1 MKTSGLFL
9 TLAAAS
15 VLTACLK
22 EEDGILAERQELRL
36 RSGIEAVTRGEVQST
51 AIVAGETVYA
61 WVTDALTGEA
71 LYNACT
77 LTAQAGRRARGH
89 DTDVLP
95 CDGQRCAGCGPA
107 RTADRKPRG
116 CGDAGSFAFTVSP
129 TRAKRAA
136 QTMCTPICSM
146 PHKPSSARKRP
157 LDSNVTICSRK
168 WS

>member
-77 LTAQAGRRARGH
+77 LTAQAGGA
-89 DTDVLP
+89 L
-95 CDGQRCAGCGPA
+95 AGTTPMYFPA
-107 RTADRKPRG
+107 TGNGVRVAALHGLLTESPAVAAMPVRSPLR
-116 CGDAGSFAFTVSP
+116 SPP

-157 LDSNVTICSRK
+157 
-168 WS
+168 